1 MARRRIAAV
10 AAALALAAGVCAA
23 ENDAGDTYQ
32 DAWGPAVGA
41 PMAAIGAADQHGAT
55 RTLEDLA
62 GTRGLLLF
70 MVRSADW

>member
-1 MARRRIAAV
+1 MVRKHIAAA
-10 AAALALAAGVCAA
+10 AAALALAAGACAD
-23 ENDAGDTYQ
+23 EHEAGAAYH

-41 PMAAIGAADQHGAT
+41 PMAAISAADQHGDT

-62 GTRGLLLF
+62 GARGLLLF